1 MRAAVLATIVAAGL
15 AGGDFVSAAR
25 AQTQA
30 DFVARM
36 DADGDRRVSLGEYT
50 EYMSYAFRR
59 MDADH
64 DGVLEP
70 GEQLVPHA
78 RPLTLAEHH
87 ANLAAMFHR
96 QDVDRD
102 GYLNAR
108 ELAAPPR

>member
-1 MRAAVLATIVAAGL
+1 MRLAFATIVAAGL
-15 AGGDFVSAAR
+15 AGGVFVSGAR

-36 DADGDRRVSLGEYT
+36 DADGDRRVSLAEYT
-50 EYMSYAFRR
+50 DYMSYAFRQ

-64 DGVLEP
+64 DNVLEP
-70 GEQLVPHA
+70 REQVVPNA
-78 RPLTLAEHH
+78 KPLTLAEHQ
-87 ANLAAMFHR
+87 ANLAAMFRR

>member
-1 MRAAVLATIVAAGL
+1 VRRRVIVTMLAAGL
-15 AGGDFVSAAR
+15 AGGVFVSGAH

-36 DADGDRRVSLGEYT
+36 DADGDRRVSLPEYT

-59 MDADH
+59 MDRNG
-64 DGVLEP
+64 DGVLDP
-70 GEQLVPHA
+70 GEQLVPNA
-78 RPLTLAEHH
+78 KRLTLAEHQ

-96 QDVDRD
+96 QDVDHD
-102 GYLNAR
+102 GFLDAR

>member
-1 MRAAVLATIVAAGL
+1 MRVAFATILAAGL
-15 AGGDFVSAAR
+15 AGGVFVSTAR

-36 DADGDRRVSLGEYT
+36 DIDGDHRVSLVEYQQ
-50 EYMSYAFRR
+50 YMSYAFRQ

-64 DGVLEP
+64 DDVLEP
-70 GEQLVPHA
+70 HEQLVPNGKA
-78 RPLTLAEHH
+78 LTLAEHH
-87 ANLAAMFHR
+87 ANLAAMFQR
-96 QDVDRD
+96 QDVDHD

>member
-1 MRAAVLATIVAAGL
+1 MRLAFATMLAAGL
-15 AGGDFVSAAR
+15 AGGAFVSAAR

-36 DADGDRRVSLGEYT
+36 DADGDRRVALAEYQD
-50 EYMSYAFRR
+50 YMSYAFRQ

-64 DGVLEP
+64 DDVLETH
-70 GEQLVPHA
+70 EQLVPNG

-87 ANLAAMFHR
+87 ANLAAMFKR
-96 QDVDRD
+96 QDVDHD